1 MSGRPCKIAIAGTHS
16 TGKTTLMRRLE
27 DELAGRGF
35 RPAYVHD
42 SAVSARDLGFPILRD
57 HTFDSTA
64 WIMAEAI
71 RLEAVASLTADVIL
85 VDRPVPDALG
95 YLTAALRVTGRALPP
110 GRLERLEAICAGWVG
125 EYDVMLVTKLN
136 PTIPIG
142 PGRDDD
148 GAFRAAAAEEIAA
161 IMGRL
166 APRAMVVGPT
176 DADEALRYTVAFAER
191 HLAWA

>member
-16 TGKTTLMRRLE
+16 TGKTTFMRRLQ
-27 DELAGRGF
+27 DELVRRGL

-42 SAVSARDLGFPILRD
+42 SAVNARELGFPILRD
-57 HTFDSTA
+57 HTFESTA

-71 RLEAVASLTADVIL
+71 RLETVASLTADVIL

-95 YLTAALRVTGRALPP
+95 YLSAALRVTHRVLPP
-110 GRLERLEAICAGWVG
+110 GRLERLEAICAAWVG
-125 EYDVMLVTKLN
+125 EYDMMLVTELD
-136 PTIPIG
+136 PAVPIG

-148 GAFRAAAAEEIAA
+148 NLFRAAAAEEIAA

-166 APRAMVVGPT
+166 APDAMVVRST
-176 DADEALRYTVAFAER
+176 DAEEALRCAIAVAKRDRAS
-191 HLAWA
+191 A